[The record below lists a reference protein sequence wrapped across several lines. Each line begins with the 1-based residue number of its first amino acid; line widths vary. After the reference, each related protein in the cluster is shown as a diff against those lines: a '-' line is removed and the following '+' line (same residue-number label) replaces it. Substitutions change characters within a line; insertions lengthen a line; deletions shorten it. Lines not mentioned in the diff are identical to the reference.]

1 MSNEFILSLEI
12 LSVNRFRSPC
22 LSKSTSLVT
31 QCLNSFADGSLLLRM
46 RAYSPDSL
54 IIVIPLGVSKLSFW
68 QFCLSATSTCFFKAP
83 KVSEYPNAVAT
94 SLPTNHGSPEIS
106 TVLSSP
112 NCGWLN
118 TVGAICESTSERW
131 GDILDPHLCFC
142 LVLCSFVTHP
152 HSSRRKNAYSI
163 RPPGETSMFPIHHW
177 WWMRNYQLSHIKK
190 VYKIL
195 LTLFEYILQ
204 KSISVSGWTLS
215 QPCQKNKSS
224 GCILNQTYYFTC
236 NNTFI

>member
-1 MSNEFILSLEI
+1 M
-12 LSVNRFRSPC
+12 
-22 LSKSTSLVT
+22 
-31 QCLNSFADGSLLLRM
+31 
-46 RAYSPDSL
+46 
-54 IIVIPLGVSKLSFW
+54 VICCVPPGVSHFVTPLS
-68 QFCLSATSTCFFKAP
+68 SASTCTKTAFLALL
-83 KVSEYPNAVAT
+83 YPRDSAT
-94 SLPTNHGSPEIS
+94 SLPTNHTTPSIS

-112 NCGWLN
+112 NSGWLN
-118 TVGAICESTSERW
+118 TVGASVGVDASERW
-131 GDILDPHLCFC
+131 GGHFSPSSIFWSC
-142 LVLCSFVTHP
+142 LLKDCSFVTHP

-163 RPPGETSMFPIHHW
+163 RPPGEMSMFPIHRC

-215 QPCQKNKSS
+215 QLCQKNNSS